1 MVLHPIEK
9 YGRKLFQGKII
20 MSELTNILKV
30 TPAMIRTLGIK
41 PISRGSKITEAK
53 YKLSMVQDLI
63 ASRNPQLKEIWPMD
77 RYLTPKETARSIGV
91 LVATLANWRSQG
103 RGPIYVVISKRCI
116 RYRPEDIT
124 LWLHQ
129 ENEPNSKTIENVV
142 VKTGNSTTGGSSDK
156 KTDNPEENTSEM
168 NYQQFIDKYG

>member
-1 MVLHPIEK
+1 MTLHPFEK
-9 YGRKLFQGKII
+9 LGRELFQDKIS

-30 TPAMIRTLGIK
+30 TPAMIRTLGIN

-63 ASRNPQLKEIWPMD
+63 ATRNPQLKEIWPID
-77 RYLTPKETARSIGV
+77 GYLTPKEAAQSVGV

-142 VKTGNSTTGGSSDK
+142 VKMGDSTTGGSSDK
-156 KTDNPEENTSEM
+156 KTNNPEEKTSKM
-168 NYQQFIDKYG
+168 NYQQFMKKFS